1 MNRCHR
7 FMSSQV
13 VDNGGLKA
21 RDGSYRNKVRNN
33 VLQGGVVN
41 MAYPRKVYPLK
52 LNGDYLSILVNTH
65 SLEVSPCLAQTPRGR
80 NLRLQ

>member
-1 MNRCHR
+1 MNCCYR

-13 VDNGGLKA
+13 VDDGGLKA

-41 MAYPRKVYPLK
+41 MAFPRKVYPLK
-52 LNGDYLSILVNTH
+52 LNGDYLSH
-65 SLEVSPCLAQTPRGR
+65 SSQYTFLGDESMPCLDHTGP
-80 NLRLQ
+80 